1 MNMYKSTFIILLLM
15 VQTVTAWAHSDV
27 KIDWQTQTPL
37 PEAVG
42 GHMSAWCDGELF
54 VIGGTAWKD
63 GVKSTLSDVWAYSQQ
78 RKTWRCAPSLPR
90 PIAYG
95 VAESTFNGIEIDG
108 GWDHDQALKDVYFFS
123 PKSNQWQRKNN
134 LPLPLAYAGGGMIQG
149 RNFLIGGAADLAK
162 DESYNSVLWQ
172 NDAGQWRNISQIPAP
187 RALSATAFNQ
197 KGLYIF
203 GGMKMQKGQVQNL
216 ADAWFYDVK
225 KKRWKTLRPLPIA
238 ARGMAACAISE
249 KYFLLAGGF
258 SDHYL
263 NQVLLYDVKKDIYT
277 PLTPLPC
284 AVMGFQMVYADG
296 AVYVTGGEDAP
307 RHRSNLFFAG
317 QIKYDN
323 NPKSLTSH
331 P

>member
-1 MNMYKSTFIILLLM
+1 MRTKYIFLFLLLIFLPAFAFP
-15 VQTVTAWAHSDV
+15 QSQ
-27 KIDWQTQTPL
+27 IDWQTQAPL

-42 GHMSAWCDGELF
+42 GHMSAWCGGELF
-54 VIGGTAWKD
+54 VIGGTQWND
-63 GVKSTLSDVWAYSQQ
+63 GVKSTLADVWAYSPP
-78 RKTWRCAPSLPR
+78 RKTWRRAPSLPR
-90 PIAYG
+90 SMAYG

-123 PKSNQWQRKNN
+123 PESNQWQQKND
-134 LPLPLAYAGGGMIQG
+134 LPLPLAYAGGGMIQEK
-149 RNFLIGGAADLAK
+149 NFLIGGAADLAK

-172 NDAGQWRNISQIPAP
+172 NDAGQWRNISPIPTP
-187 RALSATAFNQ
+187 CALAATAFNQ

-203 GGMKMQKGQVQNL
+203 GGMKMHNGQVQNL

-225 KKRWKTLRPLPIA
+225 KQRWKPLRPLPIA

-307 RHRSNLFFAG
+307 RHRSNLFFVG
-317 QIKYDN
+317 RIK
-323 NPKSLTSH
+323 
-331 P
+331 